1 MVVTALV
8 ALVATDARAQNFDV
22 ERGGFFVSANL
33 GFGSGKFSCEQCSA
47 DRISGVT
54 MSLALG
60 GGLSNS
66 VIVGGEVDA
75 WWNSRDNTSQWISNV
90 MAYVQ
95 VYPAPSSGFFLKG
108 GAGYS
113 HAEAFYPSGTSDAF
127 ASVDGFGWVIGGG
140 YDYMDDDDWAI
151 TGTLAWM
158 GGLYSSEGATSRPR
172 SNVIQAMIGVTFF

>member
-140 YDYMDDDDWAI
+140 YLLARHEYASSPFRSSHVCASIQPPGPVLIVGRSGGRGAI
-151 TGTLAWM
+151 PA
-158 GGLYSSEGATSRPR
+158 SP
-172 SNVIQAMIGVTFF
+172 